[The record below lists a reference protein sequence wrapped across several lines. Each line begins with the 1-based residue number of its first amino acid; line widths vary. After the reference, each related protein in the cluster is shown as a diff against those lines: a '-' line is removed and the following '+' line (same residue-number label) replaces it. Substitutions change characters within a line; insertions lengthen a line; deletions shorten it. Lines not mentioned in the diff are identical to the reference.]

1 MLFRRPSVRYNPPSV
16 AETPFQRA
24 GQLWDERLGAARVQ
38 AHHWRLLAF
47 GELGLVFVLTFLV
60 IWLSARSTV
69 TPWVVQVDKIG
80 EAKAI
85 APATADYQPTD
96 HEIAWYLARFIEYV
110 RSLPMD
116 PVVVRDNWY
125 RAYDFLTDRG
135 RAALSEY
142 ARANDPFSEIGKIEV
157 AVEISSVIR
166 ASPNSFRVAW
176 TEQHYENG
184 SRAGP
189 PERWTAILTVAVET
203 PTTAE
208 RLLKNPL
215 GVYIHA
221 LNWSKELDH

>member
-38 AHHWRLLAF
+38 AHNWRL
-47 GELGLVFVLTFLV
+47 LV
-60 IWLSARSTV
+60 IWLSVRSTV
-69 TPWVVQVDKIG
+69 TPWVVQVDKVG

-116 PVVVRDNWY
+116 PVVVRDNWF

-135 RAALSEY
+135 RVALSEY
-142 ARANDPFSEIGKIEV
+142 ARANDPFSEIGKIEIG
-157 AVEISSVIR
+157 VEIS
-166 ASPNSFRVAW
+166 
-176 TEQHYENG
+176 
-184 SRAGP
+184 
-189 PERWTAILTVAVET
+189 
-203 PTTAE
+203 
-208 RLLKNPL
+208 
-215 GVYIHA
+215 
-221 LNWSKELDH
+221 

>member
-1 MLFRRPSVRYNPPSV
+1 MLFRRPSVRYSPPTV
-16 AETPFQRA
+16 PETPYQRA
-24 GQLWDERLGAARVQ
+24 GRLWDDRLGSARVQ
-38 AHHWRLLAF
+38 AHNWRLLAF
-47 GELGLVFVLTFLV
+47 GELALLFVLTFLV
-60 IWLSARSTV
+60 IWLASRSTV
-69 TPWVVQVDKIG
+69 TPWVVQVDRIG

-85 APATADYQPTD
+85 APAAADYQPSD
-96 HEIAWYLARFIEYV
+96 HEIAWYLGRFIEDV

-135 RAALSEY
+135 RATLSEY
-142 ARANDPFSEIGKIEV
+142 ARANDPFAAIGKIEV

-176 TEQHYENG
+176 TEHHYENG
-184 SRAGP
+184 SRAAT
-189 PERWTAILTVAVET
+189 ERWTAILTVAVET
-203 PTTAE
+203 PITAE

>member
-1 MLFRRPSVRYNPPSV
+1 MLFRRPSARYNPPTV
-16 AETPFQRA
+16 PETPYQRA
-24 GQLWDERLGAARVQ
+24 GRLWDERLGSARVQ
-38 AHHWRLLAF
+38 AHNWRLIAF
-47 GELGLVFVLTFLV
+47 GELALVFVLTFLV
-60 IWLSARSTV
+60 IWQVSRSNV
-69 TPWVVQVDKIG
+69 TPWVVQIDRLG

-85 APATADYQPTD
+85 APATADYQPND
-96 HEIAWYLARFIEYV
+96 HEIAWYLGRFIEDV

-135 RAALSEY
+135 RVALSEY
-142 ARANDPFSEIGKIEV
+142 ARANDPFAAIGKIEIAV
-157 AVEISSVIR
+157 AISSVIR

-184 SRAGP
+184 SRAAT
-189 PERWTAILTVAVET
+189 ERWTAILTVAIET
-203 PTTAE
+203 PTTTE